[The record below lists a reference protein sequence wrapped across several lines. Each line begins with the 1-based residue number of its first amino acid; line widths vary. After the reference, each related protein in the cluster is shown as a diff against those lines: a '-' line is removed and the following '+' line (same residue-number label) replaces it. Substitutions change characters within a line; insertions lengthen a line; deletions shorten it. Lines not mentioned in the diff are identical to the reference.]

1 MLSAEETRS
10 TTSVRLGLA
19 KQLAETLIHSIR
31 FSLEKLYF
39 GQWIPQNCFKKDDIL
54 AISCAFDVVI

>member
-31 FSLEKLYF
+31 
-39 GQWIPQNCFKKDDIL
+39 DI
-54 AISCAFDVVI
+54 INKNYYINNKH

>member
-31 FSLEKLYF
+31 FNLKNYLLDSGFHK
-39 GQWIPQNCFKKDDIL
+39 IAKKEDDML